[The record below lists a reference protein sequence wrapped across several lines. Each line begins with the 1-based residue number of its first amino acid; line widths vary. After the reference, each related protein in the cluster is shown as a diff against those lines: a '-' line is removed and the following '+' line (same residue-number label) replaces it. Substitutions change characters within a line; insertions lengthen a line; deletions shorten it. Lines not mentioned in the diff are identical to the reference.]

1 MLFFVLVPTKSCKL
15 NASYRAASV
24 FVRWI
29 SIERVRNVIKK
40 KNAVHSLFSL
50 FPKFF
55 FFAFLSPCSDLFVKE
70 EGRRESMKLNII
82 QWTAD
87 VSTRGEKNETR
98 YRDNDVVRDLRVDCS
113 V

>member
-1 MLFFVLVPTKSCKL
+1 M
-15 NASYRAASV
+15 
-24 FVRWI
+24 
-29 SIERVRNVIKK
+29 
-40 KNAVHSLFSL
+40 
-50 FPKFF
+50 
-55 FFAFLSPCSDLFVKE
+55 KE